1 MNNKLDEILRRV
13 AEKTLESLAFM
24 LPMDE
29 EYQPDEAQ
37 RPTEDDSAL
46 VASVCF
52 SGPFGGTL
60 FVAFPSCM
68 LSELAENMLGLD
80 FEAAAPTTDQQRDA
94 LKELGNVICGNLLP
108 EIAGAEAEFDVG
120 APELLTQGTIP
131 QSYRQRPLSA
141 GARFWLDS
149 GSVLLGL
156 FTDEPVPAAAGQ
168 SADQKKEPQ
177 PHD

>member
-24 LPMDE
+24 LPMSE

-37 RPTEDDSAL
+37 TPTEDDSAM

-60 FVAFPSCM
+60 FVAFPGCM
-68 LSELAENMLGLD
+68 LPELAENMLGLD
-80 FEAAAPTTDQQRDA
+80 FEAAAPTTDQQQDA
-94 LKELGNVICGNLLP
+94 LKELANVICGNLLP
-108 EIAGAEAEFDVG
+108 EIAGTEAEFDVG
-120 APELLTQGTIP
+120 APQLLTQGTIP
-131 QSYRQRPLSA
+131 GSYRQRPPAA
-141 GARFWLDS
+141 GAQLCLDS
-149 GSVLLGL
+149 GSAILAL
-156 FTDEPVPAAAGQ
+156 FTDGPVPAAADQ
-168 SADQKKEPQ
+168 SADQEKEPQ